1 MAKNIYPYKIKHGM
15 SIWFRYPYVPY
26 KKTCEISYI
35 PVRESVPKTK
45 LNKGISTTL
54 IDVI

>member
-1 MAKNIYPYKIKHGM
+1 MVCQFDLDTHTFLI
-15 SIWFRYPYVPY
+15 
-26 KKTCEISYI
+26 KKTFEISNV